1 MIRQDLDAA
10 VIWRCRFCCR
20 FCCRPLGRCLLVAI
34 VKVQRLSRDISVR
47 GHKPCPVGAALHA
60 ALGCR
65 GAATTKAC
73 FALGG
78 VEWLEGTSFS
88 WTIKAEDVPND
99 WWKVTTGAQLEV
111 DGLRHTKDFIHVN
124 VARQIIY
131 ILNK

>member
-20 FCCRPLGRCLLVAI
+20 PIGRCLLVAI
-34 VKVQRLSRDISVR
+34 VKVQRLSCDLSVR

-60 ALGCR
+60 ALGRCR
-65 GAATTKAC
+65 FAATKAC
-73 FALGG
+73 FAFGG
-78 VEWLEGTSFS
+78 VEWLEGTSFR
-88 WTIKAEDVPND
+88 WTIKIEDVPND
-99 WWKVTTGAQLEV
+99 WWKVTTGAKLEI
-111 DGLRHTKDFIHVN
+111 DGLSCAKDFIHVN